1 MKARLRIF
9 SLVMKRIDGRNI
21 KNIKSNEKWHGKE
34 ILISIS
40 EGGDIGGERDIK
52 KKDNELR
59 NVYKE
64 P

>member
-34 ILISIS
+34 ILFSIS

-52 KKDNELR
+52 KKKDNE
-59 NVYKE
+59 
-64 P
+64 

>member
-34 ILISIS
+34 ILFSIS

-52 KKDNELR
+52 EKKDNE
-59 NVYKE
+59 
-64 P
+64 